1 MLLTVVRYIPF
12 VQCLTDF
19 PRKHHL
25 NVLKKFLFLWL
36 ISSLPV
42 ILAVIL
48 SPVPNDGSEIS
59 NAVFV
64 RFKDSI
70 SVSELFVYSAAFLT
84 PILYMVVEKY
94 NEAPGNQFGEKVSR
108 SANGLFRGYWLI
120 AGLSLLVM
128 FLTVVA
134 FALIKSDPEGFE
146 KMILGHYLTKYVFPV
161 YLFSLFCWYLT
172 LLDSA
177 WTGDFLNENRRSEDN
192 MYQDFSDRLQ
202 SREREI

>member
-1 MLLTVVRYIPF
+1 MLLTIAKYIPLI
-12 VQCLTDF
+12 QCLTDY
-19 PRKHHL
+19 PSNHHFI
-25 NVLKKFLFLWL
+25 VFKKFCFLWL

-42 ILAVIL
+42 ILAAIL
-48 SPVPNDGSEIS
+48 SPVPSDGTEI
-59 NAVFV
+59 ATAMFGKL
-64 RFKDSI
+64 KDSI

-94 NEAPGNQFGEKVSR
+94 NEAPGKQFGEKVSK
-108 SANGLFRGYWLI
+108 SANGLFRGYWLV

-134 FALIKSDPEGFE
+134 FALIKSNPEDFE
-146 KMILGHYLTKYVFPV
+146 KMFLGHYLTKYVFPV

-177 WTGDFLNENRRSEDN
+177 WAGDFLNENRRSEDN
-192 MYQDFSDRLQ
+192 MYQGFSDRLR
-202 SREREI
+202 SREG